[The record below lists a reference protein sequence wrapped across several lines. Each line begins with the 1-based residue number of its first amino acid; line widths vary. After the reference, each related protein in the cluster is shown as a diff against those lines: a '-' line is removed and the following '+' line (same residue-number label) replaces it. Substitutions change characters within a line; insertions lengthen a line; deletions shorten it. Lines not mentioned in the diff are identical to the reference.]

1 MSDAFS
7 ISSRQLS
14 SSSASELRTEINGHT
29 RSDSETASILRSI
42 ARFGGDT
49 TIWSYEVSP
58 RLGRATRIGA
68 NRVTWSVRAVRD

>member
-7 ISSRQLS
+7 ISSRHLS

-29 RSDSETASILRSI
+29 RSDSETTSILRSI

-49 TIWSYEVSP
+49 SIWAYEVSP
-58 RLGRATRIGA
+58 RSGRTTRIGA
-68 NRVTWSVRAVRD
+68 SRVTWSVHALRG